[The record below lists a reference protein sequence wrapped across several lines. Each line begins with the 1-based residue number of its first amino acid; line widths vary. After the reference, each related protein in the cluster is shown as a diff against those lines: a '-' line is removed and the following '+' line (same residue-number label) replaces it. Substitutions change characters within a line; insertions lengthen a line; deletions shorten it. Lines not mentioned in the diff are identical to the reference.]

1 MKKLFSIIMTL
12 ALIFSFSA
20 CSKSTSTETTSST
33 NAPADT
39 SLSSDNSTQNTS
51 STSSNKILVVYFS
64 ATGSTKEVA
73 EEISTTVGADLF
85 EITPSDPY
93 TSEDLDYTD
102 EGSRVNA
109 EHEDESLRDIALS
122 QQTPDNW
129 EQYDTVFIGYPIWWG
144 IAAWPAS
151 SFVNGNDFSDK
162 TVIPFCTSASS
173 GMGDSGKLLAEA
185 AGTGNWLDGE
195 RFSSG
200 TSSSTVEEWID
211 SLEL

>member
-1 MKKLFSIIMTL
+1 MIL

-39 SLSSDNSTQNTS
+39 SLSSDNSTQNTL

-73 EEISTTVGADLF
+73 EVISTAVGADLF

-162 TVIPFCTSASS
+162 TVIPFCTSVSS

>member
-1 MKKLFSIIMTL
+1 MTL